1 MLLRRPVLRGWR
13 TTRLNCA
20 EDYFEPLDEPWF
32 FAGFAAGAGA
42 VWATTVA
49 ELFFFFFF
57 FFFTT
62 VAVGVGVA
70 TGTVLA
76 ANAALSISA

>member
-1 MLLRRPVLRGWR
+1 
-13 TTRLNCA
+13 LNCA

-57 FFFTT
+57 FLTT

-70 TGTVLA
+70 TGTVPA
-76 ANAALSISA
+76 ASAALSISA